1 MPTYEARQLI
11 FAAGD
16 IYAGVKD
23 LSFPMM
29 LAMSFG
35 ASIRSLQYQQQQ
47 EILRSM
53 TFGSKDG
60 SRTINGIG
68 STGEYLFNNT
78 VSIVTFTE
86 EETGRIQN
94 K

>member
-11 FAAGD
+11 FTAGD

-23 LSFPMM
+23 SSFPMM

-35 ASIRSLQYQQQQ
+35 ASIRSLQYQQ

-53 TFGSKDG
+53 TLGSKDG

-68 STGEYLFNNT
+68 TTGEYLFNNT
-78 VSIVTFTE
+78 VSIVTFMKE
-86 EETGRIQN
+86 GAEKIQN